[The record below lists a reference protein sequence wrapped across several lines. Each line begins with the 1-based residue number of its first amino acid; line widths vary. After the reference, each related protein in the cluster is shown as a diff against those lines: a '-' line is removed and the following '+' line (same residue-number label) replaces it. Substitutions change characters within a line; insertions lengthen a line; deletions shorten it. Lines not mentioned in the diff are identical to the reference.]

1 MTQPGDRGP
10 GTGNRE
16 QGTVNSEQG
25 VSGTSSL
32 ALGPRER
39 KCNETSIRP
48 KTRIPVDVSDVQYK
62 AEK

>member
-1 MTQPGDRGP
+1 MYFLLFVVV
-10 GTGNRE
+10 GNP
-16 QGTVNSEQG
+16 SIWIEQG